1 MLTLPMPWLEARVDG
16 HWTSNVT
23 LVASVCIDCD
33 VHPPSAP
40 ASPESAASVRPPPLV
55 PELLPVPLLLVPL
68 LLVPLLL
75 VPLLLVPLLLVPL
88 LEPPPSSSGTTL
100 LPELLLQRAALP
112 TRKAPATNC
121 ETTSRP

>member
-1 MLTLPMPWLEARVDG
+1 
-16 HWTSNVT
+16 

-55 PELLPVPLLLVPL
+55 PELLPVPLLLVPLLLVPLLLVPL